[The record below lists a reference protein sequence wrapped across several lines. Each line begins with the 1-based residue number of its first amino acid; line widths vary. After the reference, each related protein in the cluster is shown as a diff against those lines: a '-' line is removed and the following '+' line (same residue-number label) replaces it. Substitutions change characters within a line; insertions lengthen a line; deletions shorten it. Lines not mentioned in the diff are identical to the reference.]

1 MEQVISNR
9 FEDQNQVAITEED
22 DDSFDTDT
30 EEFSNGDEEIE
41 VEDDEDEDK
50 EAHVSI
56 AIPGD
61 AMNIKSNLT
70 SGASLMCSASSS
82 LVRRKTGE
90 LTIAFEGEVY
100 VFPSVTHDKVQ
111 AILLLLGGRDFST
124 SVPTSEFLL
133 QQHDMT
139 TGDLSYGQKISH
151 RIASLVRFREK
162 KKERCFDKK
171 IRYTCRKEVAQS
183 MRTCQHCGIS
193 DKSTP
198 AMRRGP
204 SGPRTLCNACGL
216 MWANKGTL
224 RDLSKTGR
232 IVPFQGD
239 RDTPSD
245 RKPLAMEPGN
255 SYGNQEMQRCAEG
268 IAMHGKL
275 NKGTRDF

>member
-100 VFPSVTHDKVQ
+100 VFPSVTHDKVVFFHFFPY
-111 AILLLLGGRDFST
+111 I
-124 SVPTSEFLL
+124 
-133 QQHDMT
+133 
-139 TGDLSYGQKISH
+139 
-151 RIASLVRFREK
+151 
-162 KKERCFDKK
+162 
-171 IRYTCRKEVAQS
+171 
-183 MRTCQHCGIS
+183 
-193 DKSTP
+193 
-198 AMRRGP
+198 
-204 SGPRTLCNACGL
+204 
-216 MWANKGTL
+216 
-224 RDLSKTGR
+224 
-232 IVPFQGD
+232 
-239 RDTPSD
+239 
-245 RKPLAMEPGN
+245 
-255 SYGNQEMQRCAEG
+255 
-268 IAMHGKL
+268 
-275 NKGTRDF
+275 